1 MWVSLSG
8 PLPPRQVHKPALR
21 YDLCSVIHE
30 TQRRPTASAVSAGAA
45 RPYKELLVVPVAEII
60 PLAAAGWAFLVWLF
74 GGGLG
79 LAVVVFIVLKLL
91 GK

>member
-1 MWVSLSG
+1 MVPMLSEMAILG
-8 PLPPRQVHKPALR
+8 
-21 YDLCSVIHE
+21 
-30 TQRRPTASAVSAGAA
+30 
-45 RPYKELLVVPVAEII
+45 
-60 PLAAAGWAFLVWLF
+60 AAGWAFLVWLF